1 MGLRGVKRVFM
12 WEGSLWG
19 VKIQAVKKGFWT
31 VGGLHMESEP
41 GKDEK
46 DPPVHSSK
54 KERDE
59 PVTSLHGI
67 K

>member
-1 MGLRGVKRVFM
+1 M

-19 VKIQAVKKGFWT
+19 VKIQAVKKGFWA
-31 VGGLHMESEP
+31 VGGLHTESEP
-41 GKDEK
+41 GQDEK
-46 DPPVHSSK
+46 DLPVRSSK

-59 PVTSLHGI
+59 PVTSLHSI